1 LAHSGHCEEAIEEI
15 AKGLRLSPRD
25 SQAFVW
31 FGYKALALYHLR
43 RYEEAGETALYA
55 RRVRPHPVNLK
66 PLAASSAQLGH
77 TQDAAAVIAEL
88 LALPGGSVEMTR
100 WYLRRYSDGA
110 ARDHMID
117 GLRKAG
123 LTEV

>member
-1 LAHSGHCEEAIEEI
+1 MRSHARSRTP
-15 AKGLRLSPRD
+15 RLFWRAWPATTR
-25 SQAFVW
+25 VIP
-31 FGYKALALYHLR
+31 
-43 RYEEAGETALYA
+43 A
-55 RRVRPHPVNLK
+55 RHP
-66 PLAASSAQLGH
+66 AASSAQLGH